1 MTLEEKIKVEAE
13 KLAFYMGKKGIDK
26 TFGPLDDLSSVET
39 AASLTR
45 DTQVTAHSSF
55 EKLTGLFSEWA
66 AEHPRC
72 S

>member
-1 MTLEEKIKVEAE
+1 MTLEEKIKQECG
-13 KLAFYMGKKGIDK
+13 KLATCMVRRGIETK
-26 TFGPLDDLSSVET
+26 FGPLDDLSSVERGFS
-39 AASLTR
+39 AAR
-45 DTQVTAHSSF
+45 YQVTAHSSF